1 MAWRGVHISNPAKLN
16 FADNQL
22 VVKQDAGEVRLALED
37 IAYVVIDAP
46 HVTLSST
53 LMSACMKAGISLTF
67 TDETHTPCGLAIPFH
82 RHFRQGEIARLQ
94 VAMSEAFRAR
104 LWQVVVRQKVRNQ
117 AAALAICG
125 CPGGQALAAA
135 AARITPGDAEN
146 IEARAAREFFTRLL
160 GRSFSRTEGSGL
172 ANAMLNYGYAI
183 IRSGVARAL
192 TAYGLIPALG
202 IKHASQTNA
211 FNLADDMVE
220 PFRPF
225 VDIIVFNM
233 LVGEEIGG
241 NELTIAHRRKLVSSL
256 LETASFGREKTTLLI
271 ATERMAESLVQAIES
286 RSPAVLVLPE
296 LRPEGPLPVLPQGA
310 DEELALLEDQGGTEG
325 EGNIPP

>member
-22 VVKQDAGEVRLALED
+22 VAKQDAGEVRLPLED
-37 IAYVVIDAP
+37 IAYIVIDAP
-46 HVTLSST
+46 HVSLTST
-53 LMSACMKAGISLTF
+53 LISACMKSGIALIFS
-67 TDETHTPCGLAIPFH
+67 DETHTPCGVALPFH
-82 RHFRQGEIARLQ
+82 QHFRQGEIARLQ
-94 VAMSEAFRAR
+94 VAMSEAFKAR
-104 LWQVVVRQKVRNQ
+104 LWQVVVRRKVQNQ
-117 AAALAICG
+117 ASALAICG
-125 CPGGQALAAA
+125 RAGIRGLNAAA
-135 AARITPGDAEN
+135 ERITPGDEEN
-146 IEARAAREFFTRLL
+146 IEARAAREFFTRMF

-183 IRSGVARAL
+183 IRSAVARAL
-192 TAYGLIPALG
+192 TAFGLIPALG

-233 LVGEEIGG
+233 LVQEEAGAG
-241 NELTIAHRRKLVSSL
+241 ELTITHRRRLVSSL
-256 LETASFGREKTTLLI
+256 METASFGREKTTLLI
-271 ATERMAESLVQAIES
+271 ATERMAESLVQAIEG

-296 LRPEGPLPVLPQGA
+296 LRPEGALSALPSGT
-310 DEELALLEDQGGTEG
+310 DDELAMLEDQSETEG
-325 EGNIPP
+325 EGKNPP